1 MSFKDI
7 VNKPALEV
15 VTDTQ
20 DDHAP
25 DEKNEVRNEGYK
37 INFNHNKG
45 RKLAWKITKTT
56 LIVLGLAALVV
67 IFVFPVLW
75 MVSNSFKSNDDI
87 NAEMASFK
95 TFFPDISK
103 ISTWFDNYVNLFNQF
118 EDFGRSILNS
128 IIYCVITIVMVLLI
142 NSFAG
147 YALARFKF
155 PGSHSIMTT
164 IILLMIIPVETSVVP
179 LYVILYRLG
188 LLSESTNIIGYLL
201 PGFCSLM
208 YIWMFK
214 QYFQGM
220 PVEIEEAARID
231 GCSRIGIY
239 FRMILPLSLP
249 IFATVAIFTFMG
261 QWNEYIMAQL
271 IFVDPSKQPLQVY
284 LQLVNTFQP
293 RDLGMVMA
301 ALTFSTIPI
310 ALVYI
315 FAQKYIVEGVSFSGL
330 K

>member
-1 MSFKDI
+1 MESLSSIIKKKKPGYQKKI
-7 VNKPALEV
+7 VL
-15 VTDTQ
+15 
-20 DDHAP
+20 
-25 DEKNEVRNEGYK
+25 
-37 INFNHNKG
+37 
-45 RKLAWKITKTT
+45 KITKTT
-56 LIVLGLAALVV
+56 LIVLGLALLVI

-75 MVSNSFKSNDDI
+75 MVSNSLKSNADI
-87 NAEMASFK
+87 NEQMSSLQ
-95 TFFPDISK
+95 TFFPDFAK
-103 ISTWFDNYVNLFNQF
+103 IGTWFDNYVNLFNQF
-118 EDFGRSILNS
+118 DNFGRSIVNS
-128 IIYCVITIVMVLLI
+128 IIYCAITIVMVLLI

-164 IILLMIIPVETSVVP
+164 IVLLMIIPVETSVVP

-188 LLSESTNIIGYLL
+188 LLTESTNIIGYLL

-214 QYFQGM
+214 QYFEGM

-239 FRMILPLSLP
+239 FCMILPLSLP

-271 IFVDPSKQPLQVY
+271 IFVDPAKQPLQVY

-293 RDLGMVMA
+293 KDLGMTMA

-315 FAQKYIVEGVSFSGL
+315 FAQRYIVEGVSFSGL

>member
-1 MSFKDI
+1 MESLSSIIKKKKPGYQKKI
-7 VNKPALEV
+7 VL
-15 VTDTQ
+15 
-20 DDHAP
+20 
-25 DEKNEVRNEGYK
+25 
-37 INFNHNKG
+37 
-45 RKLAWKITKTT
+45 KITKTT
-56 LIVLGLAALVV
+56 LIVLGLALLVI

-75 MVSNSFKSNDDI
+75 MVSNSLKSNADI
-87 NAEMASFK
+87 NEQMSSLQ
-95 TFFPDISK
+95 TFFPDFAK
-103 ISTWFDNYVNLFNQF
+103 IGTWFDNYVNLFNQF
-118 EDFGRSILNS
+118 DNFGRSIVNS

-155 PGSHSIMTT
+155 PGSHSVMTT
-164 IILLMIIPVETSVVP
+164 IVLLMIIPVETSVVP

-188 LLSESTNIIGYLL
+188 LLTESTNIIGYLL

-214 QYFQGM
+214 QYFEGM

-271 IFVDPSKQPLQVY
+271 IFVDTAKQPLQVY

-293 RDLGMVMA
+293 KDLGMTMA

-315 FAQKYIVEGVSFSGL
+315 FAQRYIVEGVSFSGL